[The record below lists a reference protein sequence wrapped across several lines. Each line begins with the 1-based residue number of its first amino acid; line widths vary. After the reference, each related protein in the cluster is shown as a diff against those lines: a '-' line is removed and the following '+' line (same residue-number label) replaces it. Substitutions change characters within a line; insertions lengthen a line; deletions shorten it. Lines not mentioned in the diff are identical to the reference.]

1 MPNPVPPPVS
11 RPAPKP
17 AQTALPQHVL
27 RPADLPHSRDYSFA
41 LTTTE
46 AERRAVADVLGI
58 VSVRKLT
65 MSGTLIPLDRTDWR
79 LEAKLGAT
87 AVQECVVTLDP
98 VSIRI
103 DDSVVRIYRADLPP
117 PEAGEIE
124 MPEDDTEEGLPA
136 SLDLAAVMIE
146 AVALALPA
154 YPRKSD
160 AEIGELVVTEP
171 GATPLTQTEMRPFAG
186 LAGLRAKMAD
196 DEDGP
201 E

>member
-1 MPNPVPPPVS
+1 MSADPSTQPN
-11 RPAPKP
+11 A
-17 AQTALPQHVL
+17 ALPQHIV
-27 RPADLPHSRDYSFA
+27 RMSDLPHSRDYTFE

-46 AERRAVADVLGI
+46 SQRQAVADVLGI
-58 VSVRKLT
+58 VGVRKLT
-65 MSGTLIPLDRTDWR
+65 MKGTLIPLDRSDWR
-79 LEAKLGAT
+79 LEATLGAT

-98 VSIRI
+98 VTTRI
-103 DDSVVRIYRADLPP
+103 DEKVLRVYRADLPP

-136 SLDLAAVMIE
+136 TLDLAAVMIE

-171 GATPLTQTEMRPFAG
+171 GKTPLTQSEMKPFAG
-186 LAGLRAKMAD
+186 LAALRAKMS
-196 DEDGP
+196 DEGDGP